1 MLKTAAVIIIG
12 NEILSGKVKDE
23 NSHYLAQGLRELGVE
38 LSLVMV
44 IPDRVP
50 DIAEA
55 VSMCSSRYDY
65 VFTSGGIGPTHDDVT
80 IQGIAS
86 AFGVKTEI
94 NRKLEEVILSRCGE
108 RPSDVAL
115 RMAELPQGAEVIE
128 LEGIGFPPVRMKNV
142 FIFPGIPEFMRKK
155 FDALKERFRSRP
167 YHVRH
172 IYINEEECFI
182 AQALEAVAGQFSEVE
197 IGSYPRMNEKG
208 YKVVV
213 TVESRDEGALN
224 GAVER
229 LLKLLPPGVVVRSS

>member
-167 YHVRH
+167 SRSHLHRCRATRWWPGCSRAWGACTRRSATQRRPSH
-172 IYINEEECFI
+172 TI
-182 AQALEAVAGQFSEVE
+182 ARPSASAARRSAT
-197 IGSYPRMNEKG
+197 ITPTPPR
-208 YKVVV
+208 
-213 TVESRDEGALN
+213 A
-224 GAVER
+224 
-229 LLKLLPPGVVVRSS
+229 